1 MLCCGGLIEVQHTSS
16 FCPCCLYVWVGG
28 GEGGGVFFCCCF
40 CLQITWHWFSVRIFH
55 ITPAE
60 KELKIIL
67 ASNIVPN
74 LQDNKWTHSQYFSES
89 ASVFLITCFSQPIFR
104 PLLTVA
110 KYLQLQPKQI
120 QAALAWSIWSTALG
134 EQSSLKQCL
143 LLKALW
149 QMIKSVSHSKQQNLD
164 RCQESKGPSYFPNH
178 W

>member
-1 MLCCGGLIEVQHTSS
+1 MLYCVGLVQVQHISS
-16 FCPCCLYVWVGG
+16 FCCCCLG
-28 GEGGGVFFCCCF
+28 GEEGTVCVLFCFVFL
-40 CLQITWHWFSVRIFH
+40 LQITWHLLFSVSIFH
-55 ITPAE
+55 RTPAE

-67 ASNIVPN
+67 GSSIAPN
-74 LQDNKWTHSQYFSES
+74 LQAYKWTHSQYFSES
-89 ASVFLITCFSQPIFR
+89 ASAFLLTYFSQPIFR

-120 QAALAWSIWSTALG
+120 QAALAWSISSTELG

-143 LLKALW
+143 LLKVLW